1 MATSRLDQ
9 VIEVFAE
16 HEQLYNPATVAPKEK
31 SFILSNYKDLILS
44 DVRDEEIRQMKKEI
58 QKEAAAYKHS
68 LFKKV
73 RTSIIV
79 ETIFVAFLIG
89 LIVNQVTYLL
99 PQSYFWAGSIIVV
112 SLLLCVLFI
121 SLESAKD

>member
-44 DVRDEEIRQMKKEI
+44 FTV
-58 QKEAAAYKHS
+58 
-68 LFKKV
+68 
-73 RTSIIV
+73 
-79 ETIFVAFLIG
+79 
-89 LIVNQVTYLL
+89 
-99 PQSYFWAGSIIVV
+99 
-112 SLLLCVLFI
+112 
-121 SLESAKD
+121 